1 MGKVTTV
8 SLRVPIMLLSVA
20 TALLKL
26 LALMLSSP
34 TMSPSTDMDL
44 TATRLHVVLPTSV
57 SDLDL
62 PQRLRLK
69 NLKRLLLR
77 KRPKKRLKRRSK
89 LKKRPKKSR
98 RRKRKKLRKKRLR
111 RKPKKKKR
119 RKRLRKKKRRRKRKS
134 RRLLLSRRLS
144 PLF

>member
-111 RKPKKKKR
+111 RKPKKKRK
-119 RKRLRKKKRRRKRKS
+119 KRLRKKKRRRKRKS
-134 RRLLLSRRLS
+134 RRLLLS
-144 PLF
+144 